1 LTAAQLD
8 STVVKR
14 MADST
19 AMVRAS
25 YAKTVIGGIKRRP
38 ERERDALMSAI
49 GEPLRAEIRNY
60 GMLEWMPAQR
70 FAELVGAIATA
81 LGPAA
86 AKSFWRANLLL
97 SLERR
102 LLSPL
107 RLGAIALY
115 GNSPRSLLKMTPQA
129 WELVTR
135 NGGTCCTEDL
145 PANGIVL
152 RFSALPRE
160 LCLPA
165 MQHLWSGGSES
176 CLERMSFQG
185 EAHAEVGATTG
196 CVDITVRWKPR

>member
-1 LTAAQLD
+1 
-8 STVVKR
+8 
-14 MADST
+14 
-19 AMVRAS
+19 MVRAS

-38 ERERDALMSAI
+38 DRERDALLNAL
-49 GEPLRAEIRNY
+49 GEPLRAEIRSY
-60 GMLEWMPAQR
+60 GMLEWMPVQR

-135 NGGTCCTEDL
+135 NGGVCRTEDL
-145 PANGIVL
+145 PAHGIVL

-160 LCLPA
+160 LCQPA
-165 MQHLWSGGSES
+165 MHHLWSGGSES
-176 CLERMSFQG
+176 CLERMSFEG
-185 EAHAEVGATTG
+185 DAHAEPGSAAG
-196 CVDITVRWKPR
+196 CVDVTVRWQPR